1 MADIRIY
8 EDPEKFEKFGV
19 EEEKF
24 GVEEEYGYEDEY
36 GYEEEY
42 GVDFGVEQFL
52 EELEFDPDSLSMAS
66 YITLPPDPKFRKSS
80 KNQIFTLENL
90 NASTVQAKGFLAA
103 HYHVIGGSSDAVKLY
118 VGGEPFDHSAVI
130 RELELNPV
138 LVSGIQISGEPAT
151 LQKFALGISTKTLWG
166 ASSTNVAVA
175 SAYRSPKDF
184 DRSLIELPISFILNG
199 RTGLDFTIPA
209 NESISFIVFVSST
222 QPNDALLRKKITSE
236 PKTIRAGIP
245 TGKPKGGARVP
256 GGPARPGI
264 IRPGV
269 RFRRPRFGRGR

>member
-8 EDPEKFEKFGV
+8 EDPEKFGV
-19 EEEKF
+19 
-24 GVEEEYGYEDEY
+24 EDEY
-36 GYEEEY
+36 GVDEEY

-52 EELEFDPDSLSMAS
+52 EELEFDPEALSMAS
-66 YITLPPDPKFRKSS
+66 YVTLPPDPKFRRSS
-80 KNQIFTLENL
+80 KNQIFTLENPRDI
-90 NASTVQAKGFLAA
+90 SVQVKGFLAA
-103 HYHVIGGSSDAVKLY
+103 HFYNSGVLDLY
-118 VGGEPFDHSAVI
+118 VGGEPFEHSAIV

-209 NESISFIVFVSST
+209 NESISFIIFVSST
-222 QPNDALLRKKITSE
+222 QPNDALLRRKISGT
-236 PKTIRAGIP
+236 KTGSGI
-245 TGKPKGGARVP
+245 KGPV
-256 GGPARPGI
+256 GGSARPGI
-264 IRPGV
+264 TRPGA
-269 RFRRPRFGRGR
+269 RLGRPRFGRGI

>member
-8 EDPEKFEKFGV
+8 EDPERFGV
-19 EEEKF
+19 
-24 GVEEEYGYEDEY
+24 EDEY

-52 EELEFDPDSLSMAS
+52 EELEFDPDALSMAS
-66 YITLPPDPKFRKSS
+66 YITLPADPNKFRRSS
-80 KNQIFTLENL
+80 KNQIFTLENRDL
-90 NASTVQAKGFLAA
+90 TSPAQVKGFLAA
-103 HYHVIGGSSDAVKLY
+103 HYSVSGVPAGSINLY
-118 VGGEPFDHSAVI
+118 VGGEPFDHSAVV

-151 LQKFALGISTKTLWG
+151 LQRFALGISTKTLWG

-209 NESISFIVFVSST
+209 SESISFIIFVSST
-222 QPNDALLRKKITSE
+222 QPNDALLRRRITGA
-236 PKTIRAGIP
+236 KTPSTPR
-245 TGKPKGGARVP
+245 TGGGV
-256 GGPARPGI
+256 ARPGGAVRPGV
-264 IRPGV
+264 IRPGT
-269 RFRRPRFGRGR
+269 RFGRGK

>member
-8 EDPEKFEKFGV
+8 EEPERFGV
-19 EEEKF
+19 
-24 GVEEEYGYEDEY
+24 EDEY

-52 EELEFDPDSLSMAS
+52 EELEFDPDSLSIAS
-66 YITLPPDPKFRKSS
+66 YITLPPDPKFRRTS
-80 KNQIFTLENL
+80 KNQIFTLENT
-90 NASTVQAKGFLAA
+90 STSPVQVKGFLAA
-103 HYHVIGGSSDAVKLY
+103 HYQVIGAPSEMVKLY
-118 VGGEPFDHSAVI
+118 VGGEEFNHGAVI

-138 LVSGIQISGEPAT
+138 LVSGIQISGEPQT

-209 NESISFIVFVSST
+209 SESISFIIFVSST
-222 QPNDALLRKKITSE
+222 QPNDALLRRKISQ
-236 PKTIRAGIP
+236 PKTGSGRKAP
-245 TGKPKGGARVP
+245 TGGAGGAV
-256 GGPARPGI
+256 RPGI
-264 IRPGV
+264 IRPGA
-269 RFRRPRFGRGR
+269 RFGRGR

>member
-8 EDPEKFEKFGV
+8 EDPERFGV
-19 EEEKF
+19 
-24 GVEEEYGYEDEY
+24 EDEY

-52 EELEFDPDSLSMAS
+52 EELEFDPDALSMAS
-66 YITLPPDPKFRKSS
+66 YVTLPPDPKFRRTS
-80 KNQIFTLENL
+80 KNQIFTLENTSS
-90 NASTVQAKGFLAA
+90 STVQVKGFLAA
-103 HYHVIGGSSDAVKLY
+103 HYSVIGASSDMVKLY
-118 VGGEPFDHSAVI
+118 VGGELFHHGSVV

-138 LVSGIQISGEPAT
+138 IVSGIQISGEPAT

-209 NESISFIVFVSST
+209 NESISFIIFVSST
-222 QPNDALLRKKITSE
+222 QPNDALLRRKITG
-236 PKTIRAGIP
+236 PKTTPSRP
-245 TGKPKGGARVP
+245 SGGVVRPVGGRVV
-256 GGPARPGI
+256 
-264 IRPGV
+264 RPGV
-269 RFRRPRFGRGR
+269 IRPDTRFGRGR

>member
-8 EDPEKFEKFGV
+8 EDPERFGV
-19 EEEKF
+19 
-24 GVEEEYGYEDEY
+24 EDEY

-52 EELEFDPDSLSMAS
+52 EELEFDPDALSMAS
-66 YITLPPDPKFRKSS
+66 YVTLPSDPSKFRRSS
-80 KNQIFTLENL
+80 KNQIFTLENI
-90 NASTVQAKGFLAA
+90 STSPVQVKGFLAA
-103 HYHVIGGSSDAVKLY
+103 HFSPLDPRAVNIY
-118 VGGEPFDHSAVI
+118 VGGERFDHGAIV

-151 LQKFALGISTKTLWG
+151 LQRFALGISTKTLWG

-209 NESISFIVFVSST
+209 NESISFIIFVSST
-222 QPNDALLRKKITSE
+222 QPNDALLRRKITGPRTPST
-236 PKTIRAGIP
+236 PR
-245 TGKPKGGARVP
+245 TGGGA
-256 GGPARPGI
+256 ARPGGAVRPGV
-264 IRPGV
+264 IRPGT
-269 RFRRPRFGRGR
+269 RFGRGR

>member
-1 MADIRIY
+1 MAEIKIY
-8 EDPEKFEKFGV
+8 EEPERFGV
-19 EEEKF
+19 EE
-24 GVEEEYGYEDEY
+24 GY

-42 GVDFGVEQFL
+42 GVDFGIEQFL
-52 EELEFDPDSLSMAS
+52 EELEFDPDALSIAS
-66 YITLPPDPKFRKSS
+66 YVTLPPDPRFRRSS
-80 KNQIFTLENL
+80 KNQIFTLENTS
-90 NASTVQAKGFLAA
+90 NEAVQVKGFLAA
-103 HYHVIGGSSDAVKLY
+103 HYHIVSKTPSLDVVRLY
-118 VGGEPFDHSAVI
+118 VGGEPFNHGAVV

-151 LQKFALGISTKTLWG
+151 LQKFALGISTRTLWG

-209 NESISFIVFVSST
+209 NESISFIIFVSST
-222 QPNDALLRKKITSE
+222 QPNDALLRKRITSQKAGTRR
-236 PKTIRAGIP
+236 PSGAPISRAP
-245 TGKPKGGARVP
+245 V
-256 GGPARPGI
+256 RPEV

-269 RFRRPRFGRGR
+269 RVGRGR

>member
-8 EDPEKFEKFGV
+8 EDPERFGV
-19 EEEKF
+19 
-24 GVEEEYGYEDEY
+24 EDEY

-52 EELEFDPDSLSMAS
+52 EELEFDPDALSMAS
-66 YITLPPDPKFRKSS
+66 YITLPPDPKFRRTS
-80 KNQIFTLENL
+80 KNQIFTLENPNL
-90 NASTVQAKGFLAA
+90 QAVHVRGFLAA
-103 HYHVIGGSSDAVKLY
+103 HYIASIPNGGSPIAIY
-118 VGGEPFDHSAVI
+118 VGGDQFDHSAIV

-151 LQKFALGISTKTLWG
+151 LQRFALGISTKTLWG

-209 NESISFIVFVSST
+209 NESISFIIFVSST
-222 QPNDALLRKKITSE
+222 QPNDALLRRRITG
-236 PKTIRAGIP
+236 PKTTPSRP
-245 TGKPKGGARVP
+245 SGGVARP
-256 GGPARPGI
+256 GGGVVRPGI
-264 IRPGV
+264 IRPGT
-269 RFRRPRFGRGR
+269 RFGRGR

>member
-8 EDPEKFEKFGV
+8 EDPERFGV
-19 EEEKF
+19 
-24 GVEEEYGYEDEY
+24 EDEY
-36 GYEEEY
+36 GYEEDY

-52 EELEFDPDSLSMAS
+52 EELEFDPDALSMAS
-66 YITLPPDPKFRKSS
+66 YITLPSDPSKFRRSS
-80 KNQIFTLENL
+80 KNQIFTLENP
-90 NASTVQAKGFLAA
+90 NSQAIQVKGFLAA
-103 HYHVIGGSSDAVKLY
+103 HYQAAIPAGGQPVNIY
-118 VGGEPFDHSAVI
+118 VGGEQFDHGAII

-151 LQKFALGISTKTLWG
+151 LQRFALGISTRTLWG

-209 NESISFIVFVSST
+209 NESISFIIFVSST
-222 QPNDALLRKKITSE
+222 QPNDALLRRKSLL
-236 PKTIRAGIP
+236 RSY
-245 TGKPKGGARVP
+245 KGLKLP
-256 GGPARPGI
+256 
-264 IRPGV
+264 
-269 RFRRPRFGRGR
+269 F

>member
-1 MADIRIY
+1 MAEIRIY
-8 EDPEKFEKFGV
+8 EDPERFGV
-19 EEEKF
+19 
-24 GVEEEYGYEDEY
+24 EDEY

-52 EELEFDPDSLSMAS
+52 EELEFDPDALSMAS
-66 YITLPPDPKFRKSS
+66 YITLPPDPKFRRTS
-80 KNQIFTLENL
+80 KNQIFTLENP
-90 NASTVQAKGFLAA
+90 NTQAVQVRGFLAA
-103 HYHVIGGSSDAVKLY
+103 HYQVSIPTGAVGQPVNIY
-118 VGGEPFDHSAVI
+118 VGGEQFDHGAIV

-199 RTGLDFTIPA
+199 RTGLDFNIPA
-209 NESISFIVFVSST
+209 GESISFIIFVSST
-222 QPNDALLRKKITSE
+222 QPNDALLRRKITG
-236 PKTIRAGIP
+236 PKTTPSRP
-245 TGKPKGGARVP
+245 SGGV
-256 GGPARPGI
+256 ARPVSGGTVRPGV
-264 IRPGV
+264 IRPGT
-269 RFRRPRFGRGR
+269 RFGRGR

>member
-8 EDPEKFEKFGV
+8 EDPERFGV
-19 EEEKF
+19 
-24 GVEEEYGYEDEY
+24 EDEY

-42 GVDFGVEQFL
+42 GVDFGIEQFL
-52 EELEFDPDSLSMAS
+52 EELEFDPDALSMAS
-66 YITLPPDPKFRKSS
+66 YVTLPPDPRFRRTS
-80 KNQIFTLENL
+80 KNQIFTLENG
-90 NASTVQAKGFLAA
+90 STSPVQIRGFLAA
-103 HYHVIGGSSDAVKLY
+103 HYNILGASPTAVKLY
-118 VGGEPFDHSAVI
+118 VGGEPFDHNAVV

-151 LQKFALGISTKTLWG
+151 LQKFALGISTRTLWG

-209 NESISFIVFVSST
+209 NESISFIIFVSST
-222 QPNDALLRKKITSE
+222 QPNDALLRKRITSQKAGTRR
-236 PKTIRAGIP
+236 PSGAPISRAP
-245 TGKPKGGARVP
+245 V
-256 GGPARPGI
+256 RPEV

-269 RFRRPRFGRGR
+269 RVGRGR